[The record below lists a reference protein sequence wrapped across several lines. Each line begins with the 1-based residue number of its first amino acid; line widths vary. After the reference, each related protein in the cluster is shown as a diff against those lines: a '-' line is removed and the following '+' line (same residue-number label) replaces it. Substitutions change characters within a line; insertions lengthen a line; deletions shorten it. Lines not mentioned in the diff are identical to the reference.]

1 MAVSTSRGAGRFS
14 LLGLALGYLALVPP
28 GLVLF
33 VLVAGATVLIPAW
46 VGVPLVLA
54 VLALLRSYTGLY
66 RARAARI
73 LGTAVERPYRPVDRR
88 GWFGRLRRVAGDPAT
103 WRDLAWLPLN
113 ATVGLVLRVF
123 PVALLLGGVG
133 VLAFPL
139 YWPVLPPTGEPNWI
153 GMCRSATRRAPTWC
167 RSRA

>member
-88 GWFGRLRRVAGDPAT
+88 DGSAASGGWR
-103 WRDLAWLPLN
+103 
-113 ATVGLVLRVF
+113 
-123 PVALLLGGVG
+123 
-133 VLAFPL
+133 
-139 YWPVLPPTGEPNWI
+139 
-153 GMCRSATRRAPTWC
+153 ATRRPGGTSPGC
-167 RSRA
+167 R